1 MWLAIVSIPVV
12 ACQPEQGVALDN
24 AAFRDRVAGF
34 VRRVATGGQ
43 DTVCTLPLTTRP
55 PLVVVSMYH
64 EGQVVGLGTSADDEL
79 CVALTKAPSGPSR
92 RLARTALEWRRRAS
106 SSISPR
112 TITRC
117 WGTRA
122 RACNPHPHATSAA
135 QTAWAKRSL
144 ASSGS
149 GSGSVRSQPRH
160 PPPTARRYEDRG
172 EGPAAHHG
180 MIASAQRSSHARSSA
195 RLRISP
201 RKASPKSR
209 NRRRLAGPRRIAG
222 QAGGASRYSP
232 DSSSMCE
239 RSLLNSRR

>member
-1 MWLAIVSIPVV
+1 MGIGLSNSWHTPVTEHCNPSLQEWPGSMVKRFHATQASPSSPKPTKATHPGAPKLPSEHSAKTGLAKYSSKQSSSMVKPKSAISS
-12 ACQPEQGVALDN
+12 N
-24 AAFRDRVAGF
+24 AAA
-34 VRRVATGGQ
+34 
-43 DTVCTLPLTTRP
+43 
-55 PLVVVSMYH
+55 
-64 EGQVVGLGTSADDEL
+64 TSASQADAD
-79 CVALTKAPSGPSR
+79 
-92 RLARTALEWRRRAS
+92 
-106 SSISPR
+106 
-112 TITRC
+112 
-117 WGTRA
+117 
-122 RACNPHPHATSAA
+122 ACNPHPHATSAA